1 MIRSGVRVQVRRTC
15 VYGENTRGS
24 LQYIAGWRAI
34 AVLMSHLN
42 LLQDLLSLTEL
53 PDELYTTLAQQIAL
67 LPLPALQQLLNISL
81 CSSPALDSARL
92 NLSTAVK
99 FYTATRRGLQTRILR
114 LLSEQHSHWTNRRR
128 LSALYEAL
136 HDTVAEAPASNDIL
150 KPILSASLKSSIAI
164 KDAPFISD
172 GLRDKCDQWMIESW
186 KNYLGVV
193 QVEHRKYG
201 SVSFRAL

>member
-1 MIRSGVRVQVRRTC
+1 
-15 VYGENTRGS
+15 
-24 LQYIAGWRAI
+24 
-34 AVLMSHLN
+34 MSHLN